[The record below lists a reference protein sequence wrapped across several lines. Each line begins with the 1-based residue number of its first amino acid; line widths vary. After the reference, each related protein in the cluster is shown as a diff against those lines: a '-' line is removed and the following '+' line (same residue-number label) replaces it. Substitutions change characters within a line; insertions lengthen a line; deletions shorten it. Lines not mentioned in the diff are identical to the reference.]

1 MKVFLPI
8 KEHSERVP
16 AKNFKLLRG
25 IPLYLW
31 ILSSILEVPSVTE
44 VCIDTDSEN
53 PDLWALDSH
62 PRVEIKKRSRDLIG
76 DHVSMNLLIEDYL
89 RDFNESEEILMTHVT
104 NPFLSSKSIQSAI
117 EKFTEIKQQGFD
129 SIFSVTRFQGRFYDE
144 NLTPI
149 NHNPRE
155 LCRTQDLNPV
165 YLENSCYYIFSK
177 KAFLESKSRIGLRPK
192 ESVIFGIESHDID
205 TPEDWI
211 MAELFAQTLSSLPSI
226 PTC

>member
-8 KEHSERVP
+8 KEHSERIP
-16 AKNFKLLRG
+16 AKNFKPLRG

-53 PDLWALDSH
+53 DELWALDSH
-62 PRVEIKKRSRDLIG
+62 PRVQVKERSKNLIG
-76 DHVSMNLLIEDYL
+76 DHVSMNLLIEDYV
-89 RDFNESEEILMTHVT
+89 RHFNESEEILMTHVT
-104 NPFLSSKSIQSAI
+104 NPFLTSRTIASAI
-117 EKFTEIKQQGFD
+117 QHFSEVKEHGFD

-144 NLTPI
+144 NLFPI

-155 LCRTQDLNPV
+155 LHRTQDLSPV
-165 YLENSCYYIFSK
+165 YLENSCYYIFTKRS
-177 KAFLESKSRIGLRPK
+177 FLGSQSRIGLRPK
-192 ESVIFGIESHDID
+192 ESLTFGIESHDID

-211 MAELFAQTLSSLPSI
+211 MAELFAQTLSSLPRI